1 MEKPLMPDNL
11 EFSIVVPCY
20 NEENAVLETIAEL
33 SENVCVGRQCELII
47 VDDGSSDKS
56 AAILKDALASQKYPH
71 LKVITHEWNQGYG
84 ASLKS
89 GIRQAKA
96 PFIVITDADGSYP
109 NERLPELIEK
119 AADYDM
125 VVGARTSDDVEYS
138 WVRRIPK
145 YFLIRWVSW
154 IAKTPVPD
162 MNSGMRVFRKEVVEK
177 FLSILPDSFSF
188 TTTITLATLTN
199 QYSVLYVPIGYKTR
213 IGKSKIQPIRD
224 TLRFTLLI
232 LRTGMYF
239 APFRLLMPFFFVL
252 WVGFSASL
260 TYDLIQGDLT
270 EKTLLLMIAAMNTG
284 MTALLAD
291 MIDKRSAQ

>member
-1 MEKPLMPDNL
+1 MKPDDL

-20 NEENAVLETIAEL
+20 NEKNAILETIAEL
-33 SENVCVGRQCELII
+33 SEKVCEGHHSELIV
-47 VDDGSSDKS
+47 VDDGSKDKS
-56 AAILKDALASQKYPH
+56 AAILKEAIDSNKYPH

-84 ASLKS
+84 AALKT
-89 GIRQAKA
+89 GIRQAKS

-109 NERLPELIEK
+109 NERLPELIEL
-119 AADYDM
+119 AENYDM
-125 VVGARTSDDVEYS
+125 VVGSRTADDVNYS
-138 WVRRIPK
+138 RIRKIPK

-162 MNSGMRVFRKEVVEK
+162 MNSGMRVFRKDVVEK

-213 IGKSKIQPIRD
+213 VGKSKIQPIRD

-239 APFRLLMPFFFVL
+239 APFRLLMPFFL
-252 WVGFSASL
+252 LLGLGFGVSL

-284 MTALLAD
+284 MIALLGD